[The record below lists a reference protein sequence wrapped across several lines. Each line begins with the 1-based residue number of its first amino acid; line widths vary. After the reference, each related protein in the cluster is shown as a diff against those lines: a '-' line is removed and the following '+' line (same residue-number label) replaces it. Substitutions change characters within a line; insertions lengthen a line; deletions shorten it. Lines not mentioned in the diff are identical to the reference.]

1 MAVVWVWSGF
11 QKSLRRKPAEGMDEL
26 LFQEQ
31 RLLVGFLL
39 MGHVAQLDR
48 LGFIIVGGLCRVG
61 FQLL

>member
-39 MGHVAQLDR
+39 MGHVAQVDR
-48 LGFIIVGGLCRVG
+48 
-61 FQLL
+61 